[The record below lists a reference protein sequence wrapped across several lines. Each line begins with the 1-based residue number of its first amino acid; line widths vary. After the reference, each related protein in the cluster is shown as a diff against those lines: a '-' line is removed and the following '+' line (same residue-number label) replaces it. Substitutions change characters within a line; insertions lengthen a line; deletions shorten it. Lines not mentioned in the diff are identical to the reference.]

1 MSSSLFSHA
10 ETPNGGGAG
19 ETGRAVIADVVA
31 SRQVPRDQ
39 HEAFNGFTDY
49 LHLWWPEDLTEF
61 GEGTHPEFEGGVLTE
76 TSPEGETA
84 VWATVRVK
92 EPDVCLELDWVA
104 GHSPRIPTDVRV
116 TFTPEDGGSTLV
128 TVRHSGLEQLPEPAG
143 EYERIGREWKEILD
157 RYARFMGAR

>member
-1 MSSSLFSHA
+1 MSFSLFSHA
-10 ETPNGGGAG
+10 EEPDSVPADGAS
-19 ETGRAVIADVVA
+19 RAAVAEVVA
-31 SRQVPRDQ
+31 SCRVPRDQ

-76 TSPEGETA
+76 TGPDGETA
-84 VWATVRVK
+84 VWATVRTK
-92 EPDVCLELDWVA
+92 EPDNSLEMDWVA

-116 TFTPEDGGSTLV
+116 EFTPDADGSTKV
-128 TVRHSGLEQLPEPAG
+128 TVRHGGLERLPEPAE
-143 EYERIGREWKEILD
+143 EYERINGEWEEILD

>member
-10 ETPNGGGAG
+10 ENPESGSAG
-19 ETGRAVIADVVA
+19 DAGRTAIAEVVTA
-31 SRQVPRDQ
+31 RKVPRDP

-76 TSPEGETA
+76 TGPEGDTA
-84 VWATVRVK
+84 VWATVRAK
-92 EPDVCLELDWVA
+92 EPDVRLELDWVA
-104 GHSPRIPTDVRV
+104 GHSPRIPTDVSV
-116 TFTPEDGGSTLV
+116 AFVPEEDGSTLV
-128 TVRHSGLEQLPEPAG
+128 TVRHGGLEQLPEPAE
-143 EYERIGREWKEILD
+143 EYERVSEEWELVLD

>member
-10 ETPNGGGAG
+10 ENPNGGGAG
-19 ETGRAVIADVVA
+19 ATGRAAIADVVV

-76 TSPEGETA
+76 TSLEGETA
-84 VWATVRVK
+84 VWATVRAK
-92 EPDVCLELDWVA
+92 EPDVRLELDWVA

-116 TFTPEDGGSTLV
+116 SFAPEEDGSTVV
-128 TVRHSGLEQLPEPAG
+128 TVRHSGLELLPQPEAEYRRVSG
-143 EYERIGREWKEILD
+143 EWEEILD